1 MPEPL
6 IRDALAELARLAHEA
21 TDRFNE
27 RQYLEAMASLTA
39 LEPVK
44 SLLVEQCSS
53 RWASTAVPD
62 DTDDVGDALTYGYV

>member
-6 IRDALAELARLAHEA
+6 ILDALAELTRLAHEA
-21 TDRFNE
+21 TDRFNG

-44 SLLVEQCSS
+44 SLLVDQCSS
-53 RWASTAVPD
+53 RWASTVLPED
-62 DTDDVGDALTYGYV
+62 TTDDESRTYGYV